1 MATIL
6 VVDDKRVNREFL
18 TTLLGYSG
26 HRLLE
31 AGDGAEALA
40 QVRAEHPALVIADV
54 VMPTMDGYE
63 LVRQLR
69 SDPTIAQTPVIFY
82 TATYHEREAQA
93 LAEACGVSHIL
104 TKPAE
109 PETVLRIVNAA
120 LSLSPPPPAAPTR
133 EFDREHLRLVT
144 DKLSEKVN
152 DLEAATLR
160 LTALLEVGQKL
171 ASQLDPLGIL
181 NELCPP
187 ARELIGARYAA
198 VGLLAEDG
206 RTLRHFFTRGTD
218 VGTARGIGFQRV
230 DQGVLAQLLTEGH
243 PLRLRDIGTDPVA
256 QGMPPA
262 YLPTRSFLGVRLSSP
277 SQLYGILYL
286 IEKLGAE
293 EFSEEDERLIATLG
307 AQAGVAYENAR
318 QHNEIQKHAAAL
330 KREVM
335 ERKRAEEEIQLLNA
349 ELEKRVADRTAELTD
364 AIKEL
369 EAFTYS
375 VSHDLRA
382 PLRHIDGFSKILLE
396 DFGPQLDAPAQQY
409 LQRIHQATQHMGG
422 MVDDLLSLARFSRQ
436 ELNLQITGLNAL
448 VEEIVA
454 GLKAD
459 TSDRQ
464 IDWQLQSLPF
474 VECDPGLVKQVFANL
489 LSNAVKYT
497 RPRECAIIEVGRTT
511 RDSQPVIFVRDNG
524 VGFNLKYA
532 DKLFGVFQR
541 LHRPQD
547 FEGTGVGLA
556 IVQRI
561 IHKHGGRIWA
571 EAELNKGATFF
582 FTLGA
587 PKDSR
592 TDPQFTEGSAVCR
605 GTDITDMS

>member
-1 MATIL
+1 
-6 VVDDKRVNREFL
+6 V
-18 TTLLGYSG
+18 TTKLFDNKIASS
-26 HRLLE
+26 E
-31 AGDGAEALA
+31 DP
-40 QVRAEHPALVIADV
+40 PAL
-54 VMPTMDGYE
+54 
-63 LVRQLR
+63 
-69 SDPTIAQTPVIFY
+69 
-82 TATYHEREAQA
+82 
-93 LAEACGVSHIL
+93 
-104 TKPAE
+104 
-109 PETVLRIVNAA
+109 
-120 LSLSPPPPAAPTR
+120 
-133 EFDREHLRLVT
+133 
-144 DKLSEKVN
+144 
-152 DLEAATLR
+152 
-160 LTALLEVGQKL
+160 
-171 ASQLDPLGIL
+171 
-181 NELCPP
+181 
-187 ARELIGARYAA
+187 ELIGARYAA

-335 ERKRAEEEIQLLNA
+335 ERQRAEEEIRQLNA
-349 ELEKRVADRTAELTD
+349 ELEKRVADRTAELTG
-364 AIKEL
+364 ANKEL

-375 VSHDLRA
+375 ISHDLRA

-409 LQRIHQATQHMGG
+409 LHRIHEATQHMGG

-448 VEEIVA
+448 VEEIIA
-454 GLKAD
+454 GLKTD

-464 IDWQLQSLPF
+464 IDWQLERLPF
-474 VECDPGLVKQVFANL
+474 VECDPGLIKQVFANL

-497 RPRECAIIEVGRTT
+497 RPRERAIIEVGRTT

-524 VGFNLKYA
+524 VGFNPKYA

-541 LHRPQD
+541 LHRPED
-547 FEGTGVGLA
+547 FEGAGVGLA

-587 PKDSR
+587 PKDNR

>member
-6 VVDDKRVNREFL
+6 VVDDKPANREFL
-18 TTLLGYSG
+18 TTLLGYNG

-69 SDPTIAQTPVIFY
+69 SDPTIAQTPVVFY

-218 VGTARGIGFQRV
+218 VGTARGIGLQRV

-318 QHNEIQKHAAAL
+318 RHNEIQKHAAAL

-335 ERKRAEEEIQLLNA
+335 ERQRAEEEIRQLNA
-349 ELEKRVADRTAELTD
+349 ELEKRVADRTAELTG
-364 AIKEL
+364 ANKEL

-375 VSHDLRA
+375 ISHDLRA

-409 LQRIHQATQHMGG
+409 LHRIHEATQHMGG

-448 VEEIVA
+448 VEEIIA

-464 IDWQLQSLPF
+464 IDWQLERLPF
-474 VECDPGLVKQVFANL
+474 VECDPGLIK
-489 LSNAVKYT
+489 
-497 RPRECAIIEVGRTT
+497 
-511 RDSQPVIFVRDNG
+511 
-524 VGFNLKYA
+524 
-532 DKLFGVFQR
+532 
-541 LHRPQD
+541 
-547 FEGTGVGLA
+547 
-556 IVQRI
+556 
-561 IHKHGGRIWA
+561 
-571 EAELNKGATFF
+571 
-582 FTLGA
+582 
-587 PKDSR
+587 
-592 TDPQFTEGSAVCR
+592 
-605 GTDITDMS
+605 

>member
-6 VVDDKRVNREFL
+6 VVDDKPANREFL
-18 TTLLGYSG
+18 TTLLGYNG

-69 SDPTIAQTPVIFY
+69 SDPTIAQTPVVFY

-218 VGTARGIGFQRV
+218 VGTARGIGLQRV
-230 DQGVLAQLLTEGH
+230 DQGVLARLLTEGH

-335 ERKRAEEEIQLLNA
+335 ERQRAEEEIRQLNA
-349 ELEKRVADRTAELTD
+349 ELEKRVADRTAELTG
-364 AIKEL
+364 ANKEL

-375 VSHDLRA
+375 ISHDLRA

-409 LQRIHQATQHMGG
+409 LHRIHEATQHMGG

-448 VEEIVA
+448 VEEIIA
-454 GLKAD
+454 GLKTD

-464 IDWQLQSLPF
+464 IDWQLERLPF
-474 VECDPGLVKQVFANL
+474 VECDPGLIKQVFANL

-497 RPRECAIIEVGRTT
+497 RPRERAIIEVGRTT

-524 VGFNLKYA
+524 VGFNPKYA

-541 LHRPQD
+541 LHRPED
-547 FEGTGVGLA
+547 FEGAGVGLA

-561 IHKHGGRIWA
+561 IHKHGGHIWA

-587 PKDSR
+587 PKDNR